1 MALHSV
7 TVPKWGLSMEDGLL
21 VHWYVEPGAR
31 VGAGDPLIDIET
43 PKITNTLEAVDAG
56 IVRRI
61 LGKAGDTLPCGQLI
75 AVIDDA
81 EATDDEIEAFVAQSV
96 AEIAAQQQNTVVAG
110 IEPQLVEIGAERIRY
125 LAMGEGGTPVL
136 FLHGF
141 GGDLNNWMFNQPV
154 LSDGRRTIALDL
166 PGHGGSS
173 KVVGDGAAAS
183 LARASLAAMD
193 ALDLCKVH
201 LVGHSLGGA
210 VAMHI
215 AASAPARVASLT
227 LVCSA
232 GLGPEI
238 SDAYIEGFLGATR
251 RRDLQKVLE
260 LLFADTSLVTADM
273 AEDLLKV
280 KRLDGAQEA
289 LRKIADANFPNSTQ
303 NHGARET
310 LASLCAPL
318 LTIWGRED
326 AIIPAR
332 HAANLPGRVE
342 ILESAG
348 HMPHLESAS
357 HVNGLLAEH
366 FAAADQ
372 GAANAT
378 ERAN

>member
-1 MALHSV
+1 MALHGV

-56 IVRRI
+56 VVRRI
-61 LGKAGDTLPCGQLI
+61 LGNTGDTLPCGQLI

-81 EATDDEIEAFVAQSV
+81 EASDEEIEAFVSQSLS
-96 AEIAAQQQNTVVAG
+96 EIEAQQQNAAVAR
-110 IEPQLVEIGAERIRY
+110 IEPQLVDVGGERMRY
-125 LAMGEGGTPVL
+125 LAIGEGGVPVL

-141 GGDLNNWMFNQPV
+141 GGDLNNWMFNQPA
-154 LSDGRRTIALDL
+154 LSDGRHTIALDL
-166 PGHGGSS
+166 LGHGGSS
-173 KVVGDGAAAS
+173 KAVADGSAAS

-193 ALDLCKVH
+193 ALNLGKVH

-210 VAMHI
+210 VAMEI
-215 AASAPARVASLT
+215 AASAPARAASLT
-227 LVCSA
+227 LICSA

-238 SDAYIEGFLGATR
+238 SGDYIEGFLTAKR

-260 LLFADTSLVTADM
+260 LLFADKSLVTADM

-289 LRKIADANFPNSTQ
+289 LRKIAEANFPAFTQ
-303 NHGARET
+303 HEAAGET
-310 LASLCAPL
+310 LASLAAPL

-326 AIIPAR
+326 AIIPVR

-342 ILESAG
+342 ILEGAG
-348 HMPHLESAS
+348 HMPHLEKAS
-357 HVNGLLAEH
+357 NVNALLAEH
-366 FAAADQ
+366 FVAASQ
-372 GAANAT
+372 S
-378 ERAN
+378 

>member
-1 MALHSV
+1 MTLHSV

-43 PKITNTLEAVDAG
+43 PKITNTLDAVDAG

-61 LGKAGDTLPCGQLI
+61 LGKPGDTLPCGQLI

-81 EATDDEIEAFVAQSV
+81 DATDEEIEAFVSQSV
-96 AEIAAQQQNTVVAG
+96 AEIAAQQQNATVAR
-110 IEPQLVEIGAERIRY
+110 IEPQLIDAGGERMRY
-125 LAMGEGGTPVL
+125 LAMGEGGVPVL

-141 GGDLNNWMFNQPV
+141 GGDLNNWMFNQPA

-173 KVVGDGAAAS
+173 KAIIDGAAAS
-183 LARASLAAMD
+183 LARAAIAAMD
-193 ALDLCKVH
+193 ALDLSKAH

-210 VAMHI
+210 VAMEI

-227 LVCSA
+227 LICSA

-238 SDAYIEGFLGATR
+238 SRDYIEGFLGAKR

-260 LLFADTSLVTADM
+260 LLFADKALVTADM

-280 KRLDGAQEA
+280 KRLDGAEEA
-289 LRKIADANFPNSTQ
+289 LRKIAQANFPNFTQ
-303 NHGARET
+303 HEGTRET
-310 LASLCAPL
+310 LASLAVPL

-326 AIIPAR
+326 AIIPAG

-342 ILESAG
+342 ILEAAG
-348 HMPHLESAS
+348 HMPHLEKAA
-357 HVNGLLAEH
+357 HVNALLAEH
-366 FAAADQ
+366 FAAASQ
-372 GAANAT
+372 S
-378 ERAN
+378 